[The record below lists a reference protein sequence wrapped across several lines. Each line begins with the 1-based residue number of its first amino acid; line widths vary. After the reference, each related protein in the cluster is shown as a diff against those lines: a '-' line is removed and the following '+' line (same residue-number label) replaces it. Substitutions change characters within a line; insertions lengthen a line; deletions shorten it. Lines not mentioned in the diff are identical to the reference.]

1 MPRVMRWP
9 SRPTKSGA
17 LSGQAA
23 SPRFAVD
30 ADDAWGKQLARL
42 ARYSSITVT
51 GASLDG
57 DAAVLLTFSANATF
71 ALLSGSDVT
80 DIGVAQLSC
89 ANAREQ
95 SCKK

>member
-1 MPRVMRWP
+1 VPQVMRWP

-51 GASLDG
+51 GPASMGMLRS
-57 DAAVLLTFSANATF
+57 F
-71 ALLSGSDVT
+71 
-80 DIGVAQLSC
+80 
-89 ANAREQ
+89 
-95 SCKK
+95 